1 MDFSKII
8 DQYSS
13 RQVSA
18 LSIKEDSAVYTVKN
32 PDGGLFVLRIYDR
45 PMDAYQLLAGQ
56 DDPDRTG
63 GSGGPGDPVGAGG
76 WEHPDGGNRPN
87 GGSLPGGWGL
97 PRVYSCRM
105 EQGCCVVEEEYI
117 DGISLQELIDGGE
130 KMSAQRAVSI
140 TSSLCRTL
148 LHLHRKGIIH
158 RDVKPEHVMLTPEGK
173 LYLIDLDAAMRIL
186 PDKKSDTR
194 LLGTAVYAAPEQ
206 FGLTRSDVRTDV
218 FAVGILLNL
227 LLTGEHPAV
236 VRCREGKLAEIIGKC
251 TEMNPQDRY
260 QDMTELLAA
269 LEDAAAEARA
279 ESEGMPGGKK
289 RLAIMAALCLV
300 ILIGAALVLGMD
312 LLTGGHS
319 WEDGVSEAVLEL
331 DDSAMADEKYIICTK
346 TEENHY
352 VPLPVSR
359 NGYAGNET
367 PAMFFLGEYTD
378 RTFYLLSRNQAERLE
393 LRILDSRRYMT
404 LEKAAAAVT
413 RKGNVLAGGQEYAV
427 WQVKIDEDFAGAVR
441 MGFSFNGVLANYD
454 TEGGSGRQ
462 TKYMW
467 ILDEDCQRYD
477 FSDGYD
483 GSLIPCA
490 ENPAGQRFDSISAM
504 EASGVVLSAGGVVSG
519 SGSGEGAQVGGPL
532 TKEINISL
540 TPYDDANAFY
550 LVHPLGTA
558 VQDDARR
565 VFACDQDGSGFD
577 VDGAR
582 GGVFAKSAGSI
593 FTYVSAGT
601 VVVGDSEMQVT
612 KVNLKEYGGHQE
624 IAAKFTLTAE
634 KASEAEGTSVP
645 EGFAGVRFQM
655 GMNIVVLGAK
665 QWGEGVL
672 TIDSQANL
680 LEKAAGFTPETPPLE
695 FKKSGDRYEG
705 FYPQACAQI
714 SDEGQGR
721 MISLNVAVSQDCRIE
736 DITDGNGKPLAYIAE
751 KREWYALL
759 DEDGNPIYDEEEISA
774 RGWRS
779 GISGTTGGT
788 EENRCLMDVSSCV
801 KVRKEDYARD
811 LIYAEVGS
819 GSTPDL
825 QAFLEKKDAEE
836 KKNRVELRASYLA
849 YTIYFDPADDAARN
863 EIVFRIQQE

>member
-1 MDFSKII
+1 
-8 DQYSS
+8 
-13 RQVSA
+13 
-18 LSIKEDSAVYTVKN
+18 
-32 PDGGLFVLRIYDR
+32 
-45 PMDAYQLLAGQ
+45 AYQLLAGQ
-56 DDPDRTG
+56 D
-63 GSGGPGDPVGAGG
+63 SS
-76 WEHPDGGNRPN
+76 NRA
-87 GGSLPGGWGL
+87 SGWGL

-148 LHLHRKGIIH
+148 LHLHRNGIIH
-158 RDVKPEHVMLTPEGK
+158 RDVKPEHLMLTPEGK

-206 FGLTRSDVRTDV
+206 FGLTRSDVRTDI

-260 QDMTELLAA
+260 QDMPELLAA
-269 LEDAAAEARA
+269 LEDAAAEEPEASGA
-279 ESEGMPGGKK
+279 TETSEASETSEIAADLKRGGRLYGRKK
-289 RLAIMAALCLV
+289 RLAIIGALCLV
-300 ILIGAALVLGMD
+300 ILLGAALVPGMD
-312 LLTGGHS
+312 LLAGGDS

-331 DDSAMADEKYIICTK
+331 DDSALVDEKYIICTK

-427 WQVKIDEDFAGAVR
+427 WQVKIEEDFTGAVR
-441 MGFSFNGVLANYD
+441 TGFSFNGVLANYD

-490 ENPAGQRFDSISAM
+490 ENPA
-504 EASGVVLSAGGVVSG
+504 
-519 SGSGEGAQVGGPL
+519 
-532 TKEINISL
+532 
-540 TPYDDANAFY
+540 
-550 LVHPLGTA
+550 
-558 VQDDARR
+558 
-565 VFACDQDGSGFD
+565 
-577 VDGAR
+577 
-582 GGVFAKSAGSI
+582 
-593 FTYVSAGT
+593 
-601 VVVGDSEMQVT
+601 
-612 KVNLKEYGGHQE
+612 
-624 IAAKFTLTAE
+624 
-634 KASEAEGTSVP
+634 
-645 EGFAGVRFQM
+645 
-655 GMNIVVLGAK
+655 
-665 QWGEGVL
+665 
-672 TIDSQANL
+672 
-680 LEKAAGFTPETPPLE
+680 
-695 FKKSGDRYEG
+695 
-705 FYPQACAQI
+705 
-714 SDEGQGR
+714 
-721 MISLNVAVSQDCRIE
+721 
-736 DITDGNGKPLAYIAE
+736 
-751 KREWYALL
+751 
-759 DEDGNPIYDEEEISA
+759 
-774 RGWRS
+774 
-779 GISGTTGGT
+779 
-788 EENRCLMDVSSCV
+788 
-801 KVRKEDYARD
+801 
-811 LIYAEVGS
+811 
-819 GSTPDL
+819 
-825 QAFLEKKDAEE
+825 
-836 KKNRVELRASYLA
+836 
-849 YTIYFDPADDAARN
+849 
-863 EIVFRIQQE
+863 